1 MTRAHRRR
9 GVLLGLVLPLGC
21 AGPSPSSPGAGAT
34 GLEPSG
40 GGAGLQDA
48 ASGSGGNGTSPAGA
62 GAGAAGS
69 LSARL
74 QRYHRDDPDRSLR
87 FELDAVAGLAPY
99 TSSTDYLEGLAGRL
113 LNKPDGVSFETD
125 ETLAP
130 MGAGHEWTFEAL
142 DEFAR
147 SHAADDARGPVT
159 IQVLFLDGRYV
170 TEDDGGT
177 VLGLAWGERFI
188 ALFQEQLR
196 SACSGGLASALQN
209 DVCST
214 AERNVWAHELGHVIG
229 LVDNGVPLQSAHR
242 DAAHGRHDVSDAC
255 IMYWAYEGPALF
267 DTFLDRFNAGQSLDI
282 DFCENCW
289 ADLANAR

>member
-1 MTRAHRRR
+1 MSAGLILRRR
-9 GVLLGLVLPLGC
+9 SRGSRAALWGLGLAFGC
-21 AGPSPSSPGAGAT
+21 GGPSPPSPSAGASGLDPSGEGAG
-34 GLEPSG
+34 LEHAGGSG
-40 GGAGLQDA
+40 GGSG
-48 ASGSGGNGTSPAGA
+48 ASP
-62 GAGAAGS
+62 S

-74 QRYHRDDPDRSLR
+74 SRYYRSDPDRSLR

-99 TSSTDYLEGLAGRL
+99 ASSTEYVEELAERL
-113 LNKPDGVSFETD
+113 LDKPDGISFETD
-125 ETLAP
+125 ETLSP
-130 MGAGHEWTFEAL
+130 MGEGYEWTFEAL

-147 SHAADDARGPVT
+147 SHAEDDTLGVVT
-159 IQVLFLDGRYV
+159 IQVLLVDGRYV
-170 TEDDGGT
+170 TEDDEGT

-196 SACSGGLASALQN
+196 SPCAGGLAGALQN
-209 DVCST
+209 GTCAT

-255 IMYWAYEGPALF
+255 IMYWAYEGPGLF
-267 DTFLDRFNAGQSLDI
+267 DTLFARFNAGQSVDI

-289 ADLANAR
+289 ADVAGAR